1 MQNLATKNQFIYS
14 DRKNTEY
21 KSEEVINIYIP
32 PNMAM
37 VNPKEVFMVF
47 DVKLT
52 SSQYK
57 GCLCPSAG
65 AYSLFRNIQIMDG
78 TGSTVLETLDSY
90 AVLQALKYHM
100 EKLDSTENLYALHEG
115 KPNKN
120 VLNQNDSS
128 LNQYCDATKAENY
141 FTTVKVTLPLYCS
154 GLLNPNRKYL
164 TPVLALRGLRI
175 QLELNNFLDMF
186 QATQAPLYEYVAN
199 NPIPNQLTGEYG
211 GYSATEAYRVRSNAV
226 IGDTTLTLMKYG
238 DFTTANENAV
248 LSDDRT
254 NPAHLFCVG
263 QKVKVSNIADEF
275 TISNVTVNGDNRI
288 VLTVSNALAVAVNA
302 GEEVYIPTS
311 SNDGDVAISNFA
323 LNVGT
328 VDPPQDYLNDILKL
342 SQSGKLQFD
351 ITSYSLFNKNIS
363 AGSLSNSLVINA
375 TNTRAKSLICIP
387 VMSKRDILIDTFQS
401 VAMGTSHNNELQSY
415 SLKLYN
421 NVIVPDRLVPLTPY
435 NNGGFNAICQREQML
450 SAGACGW
457 EVNNVQE
464 MDQHFFIGR
473 RLAMKGFSYN
483 TNNFI
488 ELNVNY
494 KQNADA
500 FVMGCYI
507 VHKRRIIVN
516 DNNVSVVF

>member
-1 MQNLATKNQFIYS
+1 MQNLVTKNQFIYS

-21 KSEEVINIYIP
+21 KSEEVINVFIP

-37 VNPKEVFMVF
+37 VNTKEVFMVF
-47 DVKLT
+47 DVKLS

-90 AVLQALKYHM
+90 ATLQALKYHM

-154 GLLNPNRKYL
+154 GLLNPKRKYL

-175 QLELNNFLDMF
+175 QIELNNFVDMF
-186 QATQAPLYEYVAN
+186 QATQAPLYEFIAN
-199 NPIPNQLTGEYG
+199 DPIPNQLTGEYG
-211 GYSATEAYRVRSNAV
+211 GYTDTEAYRVQATAAV
-226 IGDTTLTLMKYG
+226 GATAITLMKYG
-238 DFTTANENAV
+238 DLATANVNCV
-248 LSDDRT
+248 LTDDRA

-263 QKVKVSNIADEF
+263 QKIVVEGIIDQ
-275 TISNVTVNGDNRI
+275 VTVSGVTVTNNR
-288 VLTVSNALAVAVNA
+288 VVLSVPTLTVEVLAGKKVH
-302 GEEVYIPTS
+302 IPTT
-311 SNDGDVAISNFA
+311 NTDGDVIVSNFA

-328 VDPPQDYLNDILKL
+328 VDPPQDYLNEIMKM
-342 SQSGKLQFD
+342 SQTGKLQFD
-351 ITSYSLFNKNIS
+351 ITSYTLFNKNIS
-363 AGSLSNSLVINA
+363 SNSLSNSLVINA
-375 TNTRAKSLICIP
+375 MNTRAKSLICIP
-387 VMSKRDILIDTFQS
+387 IVSKREILIDTFQS
-401 VAMGTSHNNELQSY
+401 VGMGPSHTNELQSY

-435 NNGGFNAICQREQML
+435 NDGGFSAICQREQML
-450 SAGACGW
+450 SADACGW
-457 EVNNVQE
+457 EVNNIQN

-473 RLAMKGFSYN
+473 RLAMKGYSYN
-483 TNNFI
+483 CQNFI

-494 KQNADA
+494 KQNSDA
-500 FVMGCYI
+500 FVMGCY
-507 VHKRRIIVN
+507 VLHKRRIIVN
-516 DNNVSVVF
+516 DDNVSVVF

>member
-1 MQNLATKNQFIYS
+1 
-14 DRKNTEY
+14 
-21 KSEEVINIYIP
+21 
-32 PNMAM
+32 
-37 VNPKEVFMVF
+37 
-47 DVKLT
+47 
-52 SSQYK
+52 
-57 GCLCPSAG
+57 
-65 AYSLFRNIQIMDG
+65 
-78 TGSTVLETLDSY
+78 
-90 AVLQALKYHM
+90 
-100 EKLDSTENLYALHEG
+100 
-115 KPNKN
+115 
-120 VLNQNDSS
+120 
-128 LNQYCDATKAENY
+128 
-141 FTTVKVTLPLYCS
+141 
-154 GLLNPNRKYL
+154 
-164 TPVLALRGLRI
+164 
-175 QLELNNFLDMF
+175 MF

-211 GYSATEAYRVRSNAV
+211 GYSALEAYRLHADANAGATQ
-226 IGDTTLTLMKYG
+226 ITLMKYG
-238 DFTTANENAV
+238 DFAFANEKAV

-263 QKVKVSNIADEF
+263 QKVKVSNIADEM
-275 TISNVTVNGDNRI
+275 TISAVSVNGDNRI
-288 VLTVSNALAVAVNA
+288 VLTIPALSADVNA
-302 GEEVYIPTS
+302 GDKVHIPTS

-473 RLAMKGFSYN
+473 RLAMKGYSYN
-483 TNNFI
+483 CQGQI

-494 KQNADA
+494 KQNSDP
-500 FVMGCYI
+500 FVMACYV

>member
-1 MQNLATKNQFIYS
+1 
-14 DRKNTEY
+14 
-21 KSEEVINIYIP
+21 
-32 PNMAM
+32 
-37 VNPKEVFMVF
+37 
-47 DVKLT
+47 
-52 SSQYK
+52 
-57 GCLCPSAG
+57 
-65 AYSLFRNIQIMDG
+65 
-78 TGSTVLETLDSY
+78 
-90 AVLQALKYHM
+90 M

-141 FTTVKVTLPLYCS
+141 FTTVKVTLPLYGS
-154 GLLNPNRKYL
+154 GLLNPNRKHL

-175 QLELNNFLDMF
+175 QLELNNFIDMF
-186 QATQAPLYEYVAN
+186 QATKAPLYKYFAN
-199 NPIPNQLTGEYG
+199 NPVINQLTGEYG
-211 GYSATEAYRVRSNAV
+211 GYSEDTGYMSYADAAV
-226 IGDTTLTLMKYG
+226 GDTTITLMKYG
-238 DFTTANENAV
+238 DYFVLGDHTAV
-248 LSDDRT
+248 LTDDRE

-263 QKVKVSNIADEF
+263 QKIKFEAHDESF
-275 TISNVTVNGDNRI
+275 TISDVTVNADHRV
-288 VLTVSNALAVAVNA
+288 VLTIDPALPFVVD
-302 GEEVYIPTS
+302 ETDYVYID
-311 SNDGDVAISNFA
+311 SNIIDGDVAISNFA

-387 VMSKRDILIDTFQS
+387 VLSKRDILIDTFQS

-435 NNGGFNAICQREQML
+435 NSGGFNAICQREQML

-457 EVNNVQE
+457 EVNNIQD

-473 RLAMKGFSYN
+473 RLAMKGYSYN
-483 TNNFI
+483 CQGQI

-494 KQNADA
+494 KQNSDP
-500 FVMGCYI
+500 FVMACYV

>member
-1 MQNLATKNQFIYS
+1 
-14 DRKNTEY
+14 
-21 KSEEVINIYIP
+21 
-32 PNMAM
+32 
-37 VNPKEVFMVF
+37 
-47 DVKLT
+47 
-52 SSQYK
+52 
-57 GCLCPSAG
+57 
-65 AYSLFRNIQIMDG
+65 
-78 TGSTVLETLDSY
+78 
-90 AVLQALKYHM
+90 
-100 EKLDSTENLYALHEG
+100 
-115 KPNKN
+115 
-120 VLNQNDSS
+120 
-128 LNQYCDATKAENY
+128 
-141 FTTVKVTLPLYCS
+141 
-154 GLLNPNRKYL
+154 
-164 TPVLALRGLRI
+164 
-175 QLELNNFLDMF
+175 
-186 QATQAPLYEYVAN
+186 
-199 NPIPNQLTGEYG
+199 
-211 GYSATEAYRVRSNAV
+211 
-226 IGDTTLTLMKYG
+226 
-238 DFTTANENAV
+238 
-248 LSDDRT
+248 
-254 NPAHLFCVG
+254 
-263 QKVKVSNIADEF
+263 
-275 TISNVTVNGDNRI
+275 
-288 VLTVSNALAVAVNA
+288 
-302 GEEVYIPTS
+302 
-311 SNDGDVAISNFA
+311 
-323 LNVGT
+323 VGT

-473 RLAMKGFSYN
+473 RLAMKGYSYN
-483 TNNFI
+483 CQGQI

-494 KQNADA
+494 KQNSDP
-500 FVMGCYI
+500 FVMACYV

>member
-1 MQNLATKNQFIYS
+1 MQNLVTKNQFIYS

-21 KSEEVINIYIP
+21 KAEEVINVFIP

-37 VNPKEVFMVF
+37 VNTKEVFMVF
-47 DVKLT
+47 DVKLS

-65 AYSLFRNIQIMDG
+65 AYSLFRAIQIMDG

-90 AVLQALKYHM
+90 ATLQALKYHM
-100 EKLDSTENLYALHEG
+100 EKLDSTDNLYALHEG

-128 LNQYCDATKAENY
+128 LNQYCDATKAEDY

-154 GLLNPNRKYL
+154 GLLNPKRKYL

-175 QLELNNFLDMF
+175 QIELNNFVDMF
-186 QATQAPLYEYVAN
+186 QATQAPLYKYIAN
-199 NPIPNQLTGEYG
+199 DPIPNQLTGDYG
-211 GYSATEAYRVRSNAV
+211 GYTGTEAYRVQANAGV
-226 IGDTTLTLMKYG
+226 GTNTITLMKYG
-238 DFTTANENAV
+238 DFTTVNEKAV

-254 NPAHLFCVG
+254 NPAHLFCVD
-263 QKVKVSNIADEF
+263 QKIKVEGNADEF
-275 TISNVTVNGDNRI
+275 TITAVTVNGDNRL
-288 VLTVSNALAVAVNA
+288 VLTLSSVLGVAVNV
-302 GEEVYIPTS
+302 GDKVYIPTTS
-311 SNDGDVAISNFA
+311 TDGDVRISNFA

-328 VDPPQDYLNDILKL
+328 VDPPQDYLNEIMKM
-342 SQSGKLQFD
+342 SQTGKLQFD
-351 ITSYSLFNKNIS
+351 ITSYTLFNKNIS
-363 AGSLSNSLVINA
+363 KDSLSNSLVINA
-375 TNTRAKSLICIP
+375 MNTRAKSLICIP
-387 VMSKRDILIDTFQS
+387 IMSKGDILIDTFQS

-421 NVIVPDRLVPLTPY
+421 NVIVPDRLVPLTSY

-450 SAGACGW
+450 SADASGW
-457 EVNNVQE
+457 EVNNIKD

-473 RLAMKGFSYN
+473 RLAMKGYSYDCK
-483 TNNFI
+483 NFI
-488 ELNVNY
+488 ELNINY
-494 KQNADA
+494 KQNTDA
-500 FVMGCYI
+500 FVMGCYV

-516 DNNVSVVF
+516 DDNVSVVF

>member
-1 MQNLATKNQFIYS
+1 MQNLVTKNQFIYS

-21 KSEEVINIYIP
+21 KSEEVINVFVP

-37 VNPKEVFMVF
+37 VNTKEVFMVF
-47 DVKLT
+47 DVKLS

-90 AVLQALKYHM
+90 ATLQALKYHM

-128 LNQYCDATKAENY
+128 LNQYCDATKAEDY
-141 FTTVKVTLPLYCS
+141 YTTVKVTLPLYCS

-175 QLELNNFLDMF
+175 QIELNNFVDMF
-186 QATQAPLYEYVAN
+186 QATTAPLYKYVAN
-199 NPIPNQLTGEYG
+199 NPVVNQLTGAYG
-211 GYSATEAYRVRSNAV
+211 VYSDASGYMCQATANIGATE
-226 IGDTTLTLMKYG
+226 ITLMKYG
-238 DFTTANENAV
+238 DYSVVGDNSVV
-248 LSDDRT
+248 LTDDRL

-263 QKVKVSNIADEF
+263 QKIKVEGHNDAI
-275 TISNVTVNGDNRI
+275 TVNGVKIVANRV
-288 VLTVSNALAVAVNA
+288 VLTVDALTFAVHKN
-302 GEEVYIPTS
+302 EYIYIDSEIT
-311 SNDGDVAISNFA
+311 DGDVIISNFA

-328 VDPPQDYLNDILKL
+328 VDPPQDYLNEIMKL
-342 SQSGKLQFD
+342 TNTGKLQFD
-351 ITSYSLFNKNIS
+351 ITSYTLFNKNIS
-363 AGSLSNSLVINA
+363 KDSLSNSLVINA
-375 TNTRAKSLICIP
+375 MNRRAKSLLCIP
-387 VMSKRDILIDTFQS
+387 IMSKHDVLVDTFQS
-401 VAMGTSHNNELQSY
+401 IVDSNNQLQSY

-421 NVIVPDRLVPLTPY
+421 NVIVPDRVVPLTNY
-435 NNGGFNAICQREQML
+435 NDGKFNAICQREQML
-450 SAGACGW
+450 SVQSAGFD
-457 EVNNVQE
+457 VNNIKD
-464 MDQHFFIGR
+464 MHQHFFIGR
-473 RLAMKGFSYN
+473 RLAMKGYSYDCKGS
-483 TNNFI
+483 I
-488 ELNVNY
+488 ELNINY

-500 FVMGCYI
+500 FVMGCFV
-507 VHKRRIIVN
+507 VHKRAIIVN

>member
-1 MQNLATKNQFIYS
+1 MQNLVTKNQFIYS

-21 KSEEVINIYIP
+21 KSEEVINVFIP

-37 VNPKEVFMVF
+37 LNTKEVFMVF
-47 DVKLT
+47 DIKLT

-78 TGSTVLETLDSY
+78 TGSTVLETLDQY

-128 LNQYCDATKAENY
+128 LNQYCDATKSENY

-154 GLLNPNRKYL
+154 GLLNPRRKYL

-175 QLELNNFLDMF
+175 QIELNNFLDMF
-186 QATQAPLYEYVAN
+186 QATQAPLYEYLSNQA
-199 NPIPNQLTGEYG
+199 ITNQLNGNYG
-211 GYSATEAYRVRSNAV
+211 GYTASEAYRVQATANVGANQ
-226 IGDTTLTLMKYG
+226 ITLMKYG
-238 DFTTANENAV
+238 DFTIANEQAV
-248 LSDDRT
+248 LSDDRA

-263 QKVKVSNIADEF
+263 QKIVVEGNANEF
-275 TISNVTVNGDNRI
+275 TITAVTVNGDNRL
-288 VLTVSNALAVAVNA
+288 VLTLSSVLGVAVNA
-302 GEEVYIPTS
+302 GGKVHISTS

-328 VDPPQDYLNDILKL
+328 VDPPADYLNEILKL

-351 ITSYSLFNKNIS
+351 ITSYSLFNKNVS
-363 AGSLSNSLVINA
+363 SGSLSNSLVINA
-375 TNTRAKSLICIP
+375 TNTRAKALICIP

-450 SAGACGW
+450 SADACGW
-457 EVNNVQE
+457 EVNNIQD

-473 RLAMKGFSYN
+473 RLAMKGYSYN
-483 TNNFI
+483 CQGQI

-494 KQNADA
+494 KANNDA
-500 FVMGCYI
+500 FVMGCY
-507 VHKRRIIVN
+507 VLHKRRIIVN